1 MRKFEGIINGKVYTN
16 EYEFTNALAEAEVNN
31 KCDMYVSYK
40 YVSAPDIENVE
51 EKIKSDDKKSIECD
65 NIVSENLY
73 IKNIVEDSGLN
84 VDLIEKLK
92 NASNKSDINRNV
104 TKKIDDF
111 DNRIKDNLLH
121 LDELIS
127 DYKKLD
133 EKIKLTKSQIKTL
146 NDANNNYYLQKE
158 YYTNIKDLVKED
170 SGCACGCNCNDCK
183 CEDKKESL
191 SLKGEYVRELTK
203 YLNDMNNGKIAEL
216 TDLIG
221 MFLKK

>member
-1 MRKFEGIINGKVYTN
+1 MRKFEGNINGKVYTDEN
-16 EYEFTNALAEAEVNN
+16 EFHNAIAEMNN
-31 KCDMYVSYK
+31 LVGDMYVSYK

-84 VDLIEKLK
+84 ADLIEKLK

-104 TKKIDDF
+104 SKKINDF

-121 LDELIS
+121 IDELTS

-133 EKIKLTKSQIKTL
+133 EKIKLIKGQIKTL

-158 YYTNIKDLVKED
+158 YYTNIKDLVKDD
-170 SGCACGCNCNDCK
+170 SGCVCGRYSGECDN
-183 CEDKKESL
+183 KKESL
-191 SLKGEYVRELTK
+191 SLKDAYVRELTK
-203 YLNDMNNGKIAEL
+203 YLNDINNGKIAEL